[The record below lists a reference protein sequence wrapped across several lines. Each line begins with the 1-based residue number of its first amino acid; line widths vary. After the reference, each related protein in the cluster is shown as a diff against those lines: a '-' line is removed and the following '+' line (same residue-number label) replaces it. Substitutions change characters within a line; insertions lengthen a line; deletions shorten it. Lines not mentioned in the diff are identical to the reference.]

1 MCRPWRNN
9 RGGWEERMWGQ
20 CREGIRKPH
29 CGAMSLVAGARGARA
44 ACGTKNKRR
53 TDRGAPGKG
62 HGTYFIDMMRD
73 WTGGRLQMVPTDTQ
87 LVCPARQSKLRR
99 GFWIRCLRARTRVR
113 TVAAPR
119 GGQPAR
125 RPPQRPACSRDQE
138 LWAAWREPR
147 AASSDQQQE
156 QDQKSK
162 ATMIP
167 GLRYLAP

>member
-1 MCRPWRNN
+1 MA
-9 RGGWEERMWGQ
+9 Q
-20 CREGIRKPH
+20 
-29 CGAMSLVAGARGARA
+29 
-44 ACGTKNKRR
+44 KNERR

-113 TVAAPR
+113 TVPSGAE
-119 GGQPAR
+119 GGEQPAR
-125 RPPQRPACSRDQE
+125 RPPQRPACSQDKSLE
-138 LWAAWREPR
+138 GAVG
-147 AASSDQQQE
+147 SQQQE
-156 QDQKSK
+156 QKSK

-167 GLRYLAP
+167 GPRYCSRQAGRKWERYPASRSGPGMQPRRWEPASLLGPTDRSVLRS